1 MVHKIIERNDKIMAK
16 KLLLNNKKATN
27 DNLITEYVVDT
38 GYEYTPFLYEADDT
52 MPDGYKGAT
61 ITPDEITQTDN
72 GDGTTTIKNKRQ

>member
-1 MVHKIIERNDKIMAK
+1 MAK
-16 KLLLNNKKATN
+16 KLLLNNNNKKAD
-27 DNLITEYVVDT
+27 DNNLVTEYVVDT